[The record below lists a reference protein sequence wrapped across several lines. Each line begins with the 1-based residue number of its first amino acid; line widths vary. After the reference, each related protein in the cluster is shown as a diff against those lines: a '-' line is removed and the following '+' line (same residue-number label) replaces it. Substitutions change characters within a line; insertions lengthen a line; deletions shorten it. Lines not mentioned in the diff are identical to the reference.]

1 MTATI
6 SEAYLSRDGSDGET
20 YQRELIYYTFGDS
33 DEAASYTVLIGACPA
48 SYDGLPI
55 KNVRRKQVTQ
65 DVYQWTVEYRLDQNQ
80 VEQSNPGSSDYNP
93 VLAFNM
99 IGGTEHITT
108 AYDTTGYVGSGGTV
122 IGVQKTIG
130 IDLKTGQVRGVD
142 KIAPVCD
149 FSLTTQFANSIV
161 TNTYIADVKSLV
173 GTTNDATFFGNAIGE
188 VLFRGARGQKRGP
201 DRWELSFEFSSNEN
215 KTGLEIG
222 DITGVDKKGW
232 EYLDVLYKDSPTLRI
247 ANRPVQVPAQV
258 NVHQVYL
265 SGDFSKLKIGTSL

>member
-1 MTATI
+1 MATA
-6 SEAYLSRDGSDGET
+6 
-20 YQRELIYYTFGDS
+20 
-33 DEAASYTVLIGACPA
+33 PA
-48 SYDGLPI
+48 TYDGLPQ
-55 KNVRRKQVTQ
+55 KNIRRTQ
-65 DVYQWTVEYRLDQNQ
+65 ETETVYKWTVEYRLDQNQ
-80 VEQSNPGSSDYNP
+80 VQPSDPTTSTYNV

-99 IGGTEHITT
+99 IGGTEHVTT

-122 IGVQKTIG
+122 VGVQKSIG

-161 TNTYIADVKSLV
+161 TNTYMANVKSLV
-173 GTTNDATFFGNAIGE
+173 GKTNNATFYGNAIGE
-188 VLFRGARGQKRGP
+188 VLFKGARGQKRGN
-201 DRWELSFEFSSNEN
+201 DRWELSFEFAANEN
-215 KTGLEIG
+215 KTGLTIG

-232 EYLDVLYKDSPTLRI
+232 EYLDVLYKDSPTLKI

-265 SGDFSKLKIGTSL
+265 SGDFSLLKIGTSF

>member
-6 SEAYLSRDGSDGET
+6 SEAYLSRDGSDGES

-33 DEAASYTVLIGACPA
+33 DEAASATVAIATAPA
-48 SYDGLPI
+48 TYDGLPQ
-55 KNVRRKQVTQ
+55 KNIRRKQVTET
-65 DVYQWTVEYRLDQNQ
+65 VYQFTFEYRLDQNQ
-80 VEQSNPGSSDYNP
+80 VQPSDPTTSTYNV

-99 IGGTEHITT
+99 IGGTEHVTT

-122 IGVQKTIG
+122 VGVQKSIG

-149 FSLTTQFANSIV
+149 FSLTTQFANAIV
-161 TNTYIADVKSLV
+161 TNTYMANVKGLV
-173 GTTNDATFFGNAIGE
+173 GKTNDATFYGNAIGE
-188 VLFRGARGQKRGP
+188 VLFKGARGQKRGN
-201 DRWELSFEFSSNEN
+201 DRWELSFEFAANEN
-215 KTGLEIG
+215 KTGVTIG
-222 DITGVDKKGW
+222 DITGVAKKGW

-265 SGDFSKLKIGTSL
+265 SGDFSLLKIGTSF

>member
-1 MTATI
+1 MTATV
-6 SEAYLSRDGSDGET
+6 SEAYLSRDGSDGEQ

-33 DEAASYTVLIGACPA
+33 DEAASYSVMIAAAPTA
-48 SYDGLPI
+48 YDGLPI
-55 KNVRRKQVTQ
+55 KNVRRKQVTET
-65 DVYQWTVEYRLDQNQ
+65 VYEWTVEYRVDQNQ
-80 VEQSNPGSSDYNP
+80 VQPSNPASSEYNV

-99 IGGTEHITT
+99 IGGTEHVTT

-122 IGVQKTIG
+122 VGVQKSIG

-149 FSLTTQFANSIV
+149 FSLTTQFPNSVV
-161 TNTYIADVKSLV
+161 TNTYMANVKGLV
-173 GTTNDATFFGNAIGE
+173 GKTNDATFYGNAIGE
-188 VLFRGARGQKRGP
+188 VLFKGARGQKRGP
-201 DRWELSFEFSSNEN
+201 DRWELSFEFASNEN
-215 KTGLEIG
+215 KTGLTIG
-222 DITGVDKKGW
+222 DITGVAKKGW

-265 SGDFSKLKIGTSL
+265 SGDFSQLKIGTSF